1 MKIVTMIVCL
11 VLAAGLPACAKETS
25 ATETS
30 NSEGAQTAPADLN
43 QRASYSIG
51 ANLGR
56 NFKSDGI
63 EIDIDQLMQ
72 GVKDAMAGNDLALT
86 DEEMG
91 QAMQELQ
98 AEVMAKRQQEQAQA
112 GTKNL
117 AEGQA
122 FLAEN
127 KGKEG
132 IMSTPSGLQYE
143 VIEEG
148 TGTNPSATSQV
159 TVHYTGTLLDGTK
172 FDSSV
177 DRGTP
182 ATFGLNQV
190 ISGWT
195 EGLQLMSPGAKYR
208 FYIPAE
214 LAYGPSPPPGSP
226 IGPNSTLIFDVELIS
241 IDG

>member
-1 MKIVTMIVCL
+1 MKILTMIVCL
-11 VLAAGLPACAKETS
+11 ILAAGLPACAKETS
-25 ATETS
+25 ATETEA
-30 NSEGAQTAPADLN
+30 SEGAQTAPTDLS

-63 EIDIDQLMQ
+63 EIDVDQLMQ
-72 GVKDAMAGNDLALT
+72 GVKDALSGADLAMT

-98 AEVMAKRQQEQAQA
+98 AEVMAKRQQEQATV
-112 GTKNL
+112 GTKNI

-127 KGKEG
+127 KGKAG
-132 IMSTPSGLQYE
+132 VMSTASGLQYE

-148 TGTNPSATSQV
+148 TGAKPSATSQV

-195 EGLQLMSPGAKYR
+195 EGLQLMSAGSKYR
-208 FYIPAE
+208 FYIPSE
-214 LAYGPSPPPGSP
+214 LAYGPSPPPGP
-226 IGPNSTLIFDVELIS
+226 IGPNATLIFDVELIS